1 MSYTEAA
8 HFISRAATENGNR
21 VASFHIVIM
30 QTDVHEVARFPFMGT
45 LQQAENEAERLVS
58 CFADINSRAIVAAW
72 WEE

>member
-21 VASFHIVIM
+21 VASFHIVIK
-30 QTDVHEVARFPFMGT
+30 QGDVHEVARFPFMGT
-45 LQQAENEAERLVS
+45 LQQAENEAERLAS
-58 CFADINSRAIVAAW
+58 CFTNEKVIAIVAAW